1 MISGYP
7 NSATSTSLIPSQPPF
22 SYNSQSSKIFMHNSL
37 SQANTMQFTGVN
49 PVLAGPVLASSLT
62 SSDDNSGLRKSSSP
76 TSQRKLLENDN
87 TTDSDV
93 NRHCF
98 KSPSNKVHSMGTE
111 NKENNGSETDFSD
124 GDDST
129 DHKSSSGDNS
139 SGDDG
144 EILSRMELGIV
155 TSRDIFFQEQ
165 LLKAMKSKH
174 ASQIKAKNESNKT
187 IPIEEHYYKPRNP
200 DEKVEIS
207 ENSGFYLSRVR
218 ASIIET
224 NAVCRNDWNLMIK
237 ETLEDIYG
245 SNLFKYCAKGKT
257 GKHPGI
263 DPNLF
268 KGLFEWVNR
277 KFDNKI
283 TDKMFTQ
290 RVARICDNKR
300 KYKARKVHESTS
312 NPMKHITSS
321 LSKPCTVTSD
331 QVKSKTKTKSV
342 DLDGGN
348 TSQKDDN
355 SPVNLAKKPRSKHH
369 GYQDTIT
376 RNYF

>member
-1 MISGYP
+1 
-7 NSATSTSLIPSQPPF
+7 
-22 SYNSQSSKIFMHNSL
+22 MHNSL

-224 NAVCRNDWNLMIK
+224 NAVCRN
-237 ETLEDIYG
+237 
-245 SNLFKYCAKGKT
+245 
-257 GKHPGI
+257 
-263 DPNLF
+263 
-268 KGLFEWVNR
+268 
-277 KFDNKI
+277 
-283 TDKMFTQ
+283 
-290 RVARICDNKR
+290 
-300 KYKARKVHESTS
+300 
-312 NPMKHITSS
+312 
-321 LSKPCTVTSD
+321 
-331 QVKSKTKTKSV
+331 
-342 DLDGGN
+342 
-348 TSQKDDN
+348 
-355 SPVNLAKKPRSKHH
+355 
-369 GYQDTIT
+369 
-376 RNYF
+376 